1 MILIYLKTPEFLEFF
16 NTIFEFS
23 KTIEINKLNFET
35 KIANMRT
42 GLMNFNSVFEFL
54 AVQACVNL
62 VDLVKS
68 FLTSICLQKSAS
80 IQPRTRPLKFAKN

>member
-1 MILIYLKTPEFLEFF
+1 MIFLLKTPEILEFF

-35 KIANMRT
+35 KIANVRR

-54 AVQACVNL
+54 VVQACVNL

-68 FLTSICLQKSAS
+68 FLTSSYLQQSAS
-80 IQPRTRPLKFAKN
+80 VQPRTGLLKFANN